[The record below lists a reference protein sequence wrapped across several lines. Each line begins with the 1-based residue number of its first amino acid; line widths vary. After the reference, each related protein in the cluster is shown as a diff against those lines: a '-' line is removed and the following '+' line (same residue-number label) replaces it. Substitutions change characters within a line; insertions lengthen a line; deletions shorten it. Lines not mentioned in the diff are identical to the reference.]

1 VGGTVL
7 YEAPLTIQATATG
20 DSSTFAGIGRLVSEA
35 QSREAP
41 VQRLADAV
49 AGKFCY
55 GVMAAAAA
63 TFTFWS
69 TIGVNMFPGVLES
82 AGAGS
87 VLLLGIKLAVDVLV
101 VACPCALGLAT
112 PTAVL
117 VGSSLGAT
125 RGLLLRGGDVLEKIA
140 GVEAVVFDK
149 TGTLTQGQLR
159 LAGLEVLS
167 SSFIPSAAAAGD
179 GGSSSSSS
187 RNGENYLVQIVAA
200 VESATRHPLAA
211 AVAGEA
217 GTRGLA
223 SLQAQEVQTVPGC
236 GVTGWVEGRQVA
248 VGRPAWVLEQVVA
261 AGGAREDAEAALTS
275 LIGQASAGQA
285 SAGQSGKGKVTQVL
299 VAVDG
304 QVFGALRFSDQ
315 LRPEA
320 VAVVRQLQEKGIR
333 VYMLSGDDPVTA
345 SAVAAAAGIPEECV
359 KGGASPGDKLE
370 FIRRLQSS
378 GQVLAMVG
386 DGVNDAPALAAA
398 DVGIALKGGLDAAG
412 RREGRGAGGKGGGG
426 CMYLKHDSQIT
437 HWPLEGGPGWS
448 HLGSCGQK

>member
-1 VGGTVL
+1 MLSGDIVVGGTVL

-20 DSSTFAGIGRLVSEA
+20 DSSTLAGIGRLVSEA

-69 TIGVNMFPGVLES
+69 TLGVNMFPGVLES

-87 VLLLGIKLAVDVLV
+87 VLLLAIKLAVDVLV

-140 GVEAVVFDK
+140 GVTTVVFDK

-159 LAGLEVLS
+159 LAGLEVL
-167 SSFIPSAAAAGD
+167 PSLLVPSPAATAAAN
-179 GGSSSSSS
+179 GSSSSSG
-187 RNGENYLVQIVAA
+187 GEDYLLQLVAA

-211 AVAGEA
+211 AVAGEVT
-217 GTRGLA
+217 TRGLTA
-223 SLQAQEVQTVPGC
+223 LQAQDAQTTPGC
-236 GVTGWVEGRQVA
+236 GVTGWVEGRRVV

-261 AGGAREDAEAALTS
+261 AGGSREDAESALTS
-275 LIGQASAGQA
+275 SV
-285 SAGQSGKGKVTQVL
+285 GQSGGGKVTQVL

-304 QVFGALRFSDQ
+304 QVVGGLRFSDQ

-320 VAVVRQLQEKGIR
+320 VAVVRQLQQKGVR

-345 SAVAAAAGIPEECV
+345 SAVAAAAGIPEGYV
-359 KGGASPGDKLE
+359 RGGASPGDKLE
-370 FIRRLQSS
+370 FIRGLQGS
-378 GQVLAMVG
+378 GEVLAMVG

-412 RREGRGAGGKGGGG
+412 TLCGEGGGRGGGRASGGGG
-426 CMYLKHDSQIT
+426 
-437 HWPLEGGPGWS
+437 G
-448 HLGSCGQK
+448 